1 MEIKTLAILIGTL
14 QKLGKRRM
22 YSGVI
27 FSTPSKLTFLVI
39 FILPSFLSYL
49 SSG

>member
-39 FILPSFLSYL
+39 LPSFLSYL